1 MSIQLRVPG
10 VSHKEFPLDESYIY
24 LNHAA
29 VAPWPRRAA
38 EVIKRFAEENTTQG
52 ATHYPRWL
60 KVEQELRCLLA
71 WLLNAASAADIALVK
86 NTSEALSMV
95 AYGIDWQ
102 PGDNIVSFAQ
112 EFPSNRIVWE
122 SLAKYGVDLRLVDL
136 YASDDP
142 EAQLFE
148 LCDERTRLIS
158 TSSVQYARGMS
169 MNIERIGAYCRAH
182 GILFCVDAIQSLGA
196 LPFDLQRTPA
206 DFVMADG
213 HKWMLGPEGLAVFYC
228 RAELREQLTLRQY
241 GWHMV
246 EHRGDYDR
254 TDWQPATTATRFE
267 CGSPNM
273 LGIYGLHAS
282 LGLLQEI
289 GMDEIAKGV
298 LRNAALV
305 IEQVEK
311 RDRLKL
317 LSPSEP
323 SRRSG
328 IVTFTMEGVDVKV
341 LHAYLMAN
349 GVICAQ
355 RGGGIRFS
363 PHFYTEPER
372 IQRAFEIM
380 DRYRGSSFEKYNQD

>member
-1 MSIQLRVPG
+1 MPYY
-10 VSHKEFPLDESYIY
+10 EFPLDESLIY

-29 VAPWPRRAA
+29 VAPWPRCAA
-38 EVIKRFAEENTTQG
+38 EAVKRFAEENATQG

-60 KVEQELRCLLA
+60 KVEQELRTLLA
-71 WLLNAASAADIALVK
+71 WLLNAPSAADIALVK
-86 NTSEALSMV
+86 NTSEALSIV
-95 AYGIDWQ
+95 AYGLEWR
-102 PGDNIVSFAQ
+102 PGDNVVSIAQ

-122 SLAKYGVDLRLVDL
+122 SLVKYGVDLRLADV

-142 EAQLFE
+142 EAQMFA
-148 LCDERTRLIS
+148 LCDGHTRLLS
-158 TSSVQYARGMS
+158 VSSVQYARGMR
-169 MNIERIGAYCRAH
+169 MDLERISSFCRAND
-182 GILFCVDAIQSLGA
+182 ILLCVDAIQSLGA

-213 HKWMLGPEGLAVFYC
+213 HKWMLGPEGLGVFYC

-246 EHRGDYDR
+246 EQRGDYDR
-254 TDWQPATTATRFE
+254 TDWQPASTATRFE

-282 LGLLQEI
+282 LSLLQEI
-289 GMDEIAKGV
+289 GLDEIAKGV
-298 LRNAALV
+298 LRHAALV

-311 RDRLKL
+311 RDRLEL
-317 LSPSEP
+317 LSPPDP

-328 IVTFTMEGVDVKV
+328 IVTFSMEGLDVKA

-363 PHFYTEPER
+363 PHFYTGPER
-372 IQRAFEIM
+372 IQQAFEIL
-380 DRYRGSSFEKYNQD
+380 DGYPG